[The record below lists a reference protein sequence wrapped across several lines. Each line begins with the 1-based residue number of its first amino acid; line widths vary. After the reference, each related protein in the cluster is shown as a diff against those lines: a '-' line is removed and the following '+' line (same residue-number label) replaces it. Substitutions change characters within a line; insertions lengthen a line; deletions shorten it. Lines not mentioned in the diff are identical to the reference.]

1 MMNGRKKLAGLRIA
15 VLVTDGFE
23 QVELSAPLLAL
34 REAGAEA
41 DIISLH
47 TGNIRGVNLNEPADD
62 AVAVDKLVTEVR
74 ARDYDG
80 LFIPGGFIN
89 PDLLRQS
96 SAARDLV
103 REFDHYGKP
112 IATLC
117 HGPWLIA
124 SSGLAAGRAM
134 TSWPGVRDDLVNA
147 GATWLDQKV
156 VRDGNLLSSRGPQD
170 IVPFVREMI
179 QLFTGAP
186 PSNGA
191 LRRRASDPQRDEP
204 ATFAAAGMR
213 VMPNLSV
220 STMLG
225 MALLSAG
232 AYAVRRG
239 MRGGGT
245 EGGPR

>member
-1 MMNGRKKLAGLRIA
+1 MDGRKKLAGQQIA
-15 VLVTDGFE
+15 VLATDGFE
-23 QVELSAPLLAL
+23 QVELAAPLAAL

-41 DIISLH
+41 EIISLQPGH
-47 TGNIRGVNLNEPADD
+47 IRGVNLNEPADD
-62 AVAVDKLVTEVR
+62 AIVVDRLAAEVR

-103 REFDHYGKP
+103 REFDHAGKP

-117 HGPWLIA
+117 HGPWLLV
-124 SSGLAAGRAM
+124 SSGLANGRTL

-147 GATWLDQKV
+147 GATWLDQEV

-179 QLFTGAP
+179 QLYAGGPA
-186 PSNGA
+186 SNGA
-191 LRRRASDPQRDEP
+191 LRRRRSDPQRDQP
-204 ATFAAAGMR
+204 AAFTASGMR
-213 VMPNLSV
+213 AMPNLSV

-239 MRGGGT
+239 LRG
-245 EGGPR
+245 EGGQAAPR

>member
-1 MMNGRKKLAGLRIA
+1 
-15 VLVTDGFE
+15 V
-23 QVELSAPLLAL
+23 
-34 REAGAEA
+34 
-41 DIISLH
+41 
-47 TGNIRGVNLNEPADD
+47 
-62 AVAVDKLVTEVR
+62 
-74 ARDYDG
+74 
-80 LFIPGGFIN
+80 
-89 PDLLRQS
+89 
-96 SAARDLV
+96 RDLV
-103 REFDHYGKP
+103 REFDHAGKP

-117 HGPWLIA
+117 HGPWVLA

-179 QLFTGAP
+179 QLYAGAP
-186 PSNGA
+186 ASNGA
-191 LRRRASDPQRDEP
+191 LRRRQSDPQRDEP
-204 ATFAAAGMR
+204 PTFAATAMR

-232 AYAVRRG
+232 AYAVRRS
-239 MRGGGT
+239 MRGSAAGEPT
-245 EGGPR
+245 R

>member
-1 MMNGRKKLAGLRIA
+1 MNGRKKLSGQRIA
-15 VLVTDGFE
+15 VLATDGFE
-23 QVELSAPLLAL
+23 QVELAAPVAAL

-41 DIISLH
+41 DIVSLQGGH
-47 TGNIRGVNLNEPADD
+47 IRGVNLNEPADD
-62 AVAVDKLVTEVR
+62 VIAVDKLVTEVK

-80 LFIPGGFIN
+80 LFIPGGFIC
-89 PDLLRQS
+89 PDMLRQS
-96 SAARDLV
+96 AAARDLV
-103 REFDHYGKP
+103 REFDHAGKP

-117 HGPWLIA
+117 HGPWMLV
-124 SSGLAAGRAM
+124 SSGLAHGRTL

-147 GATWLDQKV
+147 GAIWLDQEV

-170 IVPFVREMI
+170 IWPFVREMI
-179 QLFTGAP
+179 QLYAGGSAR
-186 PSNGA
+186 SGA
-191 LRRRASDPQRDEP
+191 LRRRRSDPQREQP
-204 ATFAAAGMR
+204 AAFTAAGMR

-239 MRGGGT
+239 LRGEGGG
-245 EGGPR
+245 